1 MLSLASALITV
12 HIGVRACNTIAHQ
25 SAFRNG
31 KRASK
36 YSTAPLRSSV
46 TTSRQSNVEQFA
58 VGLDDAFA

>member
-1 MLSLASALITV
+1 V